1 MVMKT
6 TKNIEQ
12 KLRMQSGFSL
22 VELMLA
28 TAITVFVMASAY
40 AVHSVNQKSQ
50 VVQDEVTVLQQNLR
64 AAMLTLT
71 RDIREAGCDPKE
83 VSGASIVTATP
94 GQIRFTRDISGH
106 AVNPNSADGDVLDLN
121 EDLIFGIDPA
131 VDTDADPDGIPDAA
145 LVGNLTRNDVN
156 DGTGIFQPIA
166 QNIERLEFTYLDE
179 DGGAIAMPITSQAD
193 INRIRAVQVS
203 LLVRS
208 ADQDQHFLNA
218 STYTTASGT
227 VWGPFNDTF
236 RRRFIAT
243 TIKCRNMGL

>member
-1 MVMKT
+1 M
-6 TKNIEQ
+6 
-12 KLRMQSGFSL
+12 
-22 VELMLA
+22 
-28 TAITVFVMASAY
+28 
-40 AVHSVNQKSQ
+40 
-50 VVQDEVTVLQQNLR
+50 QQNIR

-71 RDIREAGCDPKE
+71 RDIREAGCDPRE
-83 VSGASIVTATP
+83 VAGARIVTAAP
-94 GQIRFTRDISGH
+94 GQIRFTRDVAGH
-106 AVNPNSADGDVLDLN
+106 AVNPNNADGDVLDLN

-131 VDTDADPDGIPDAA
+131 VDTDASPDGIPNTA

-166 QNIERLEFTYLDE
+166 QNIERLEFTYIDE
-179 DGGAIAMPITSQAD
+179 NGAVIAMPITSQAD

-203 LLVRS
+203 ILVRS
-208 ADQDQHFLNA
+208 ADQDINFRNSL
-218 STYTTASGT
+218 TYTTASGA